1 MSESVGETTIDN
13 HLQMMQLKRLVMVVR
28 SQKFGGEM
36 NKKRVHHHHIIMELN
51 G

>member
-13 HLQMMQLKRLVMVVR
+13 HLQMMQLKRLVMVG